1 MNYCEKFKAL
11 SDPIRLEI
19 LDELS
24 KGELSAGDIANK
36 FSLSHSKVSYH
47 LSILKNVNMVSE
59 RKYKNFIYY
68 TLNLKGVKDTL
79 IWFDRFKW

>member
-24 KGELSAGDIANK
+24 KGELFAGDIANK

-47 LSILKNVNMVSE
+47 LSILKNLNMVSE

-68 TLNLKGVKDTL
+68 TLNLNGVKDTL
-79 IWFDRFKW
+79 IWFDRFK